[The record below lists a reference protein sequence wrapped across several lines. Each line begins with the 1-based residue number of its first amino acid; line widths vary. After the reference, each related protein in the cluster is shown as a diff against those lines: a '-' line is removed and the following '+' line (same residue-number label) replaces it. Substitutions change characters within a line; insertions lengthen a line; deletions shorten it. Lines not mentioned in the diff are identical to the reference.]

1 MTASSSAP
9 LYHYRLSGLRVSS
22 EIALPARMEADPT
35 GDGSVDVAIH
45 VGQVPARLDHPTRR
59 GPTWIANDRAFL
71 LDLPDI
77 GRFLC
82 EDGRRVTICPAPVT
96 SLDDILVFVTG
107 TALAAILYQR
117 NGLLLH
123 ASAVVRAGRAFLF
136 CGQSGA
142 GKSTLAA
149 ALSQTGCDILAD
161 DVCAVEEGGDRPPM
175 IHSDGRALRL
185 YVDSID
191 QVGLSDAVGA
201 RVRARLE
208 KFHVVPPTPDNAPEA
223 VPLAA
228 VYMLADANATFP
240 PGIDRLPTLE
250 AAQSLLHHTYRRQLA
265 QAYCGHGMLA
275 LRTAAL
281 LSRIPVFSLRRPR
294 ELARLQETVT
304 QLRSHWDRLGSG

>member
-1 MTASSSAP
+1 M
-9 LYHYRLSGLRVSS
+9 SS
-22 EIALPARMEADPT
+22 EIALPARMEVDPA
-35 GDGSVDVAIH
+35 GEGPVDVVIDVGH
-45 VGQVPARLDHPTRR
+45 VPSCLDHPTHR
-59 GPTWIANDRAFL
+59 GATWMANDQAFL

-82 EDGRRVTICPAPVT
+82 EDGQRITVCPAPVT

-107 TALAAILYQR
+107 TALGAILYQR
-117 NGLLLH
+117 KGLLLH
-123 ASAVVRAGRAFLF
+123 ASAVVRDGRAFLF

-149 ALSQTGCDILAD
+149 ALMRSGCDILAD
-161 DVCAVEEGGDRPPM
+161 DVCAVEENGDRPPM

-185 YVDSID
+185 YADSID

-201 RVRARLE
+201 RVRRRLE
-208 KFHVVPPTPDNAPEA
+208 KFHVAPPMPDNAPES

-228 VYMLADANATFP
+228 VYMLADADTAFP